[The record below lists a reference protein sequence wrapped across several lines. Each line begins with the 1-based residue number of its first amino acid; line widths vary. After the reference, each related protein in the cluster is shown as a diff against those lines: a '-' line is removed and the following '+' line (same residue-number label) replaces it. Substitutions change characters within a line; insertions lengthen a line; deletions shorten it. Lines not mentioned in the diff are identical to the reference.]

1 MAQEEVRTIIHI
13 TDENLQS
20 GFAQVPR
27 PVLKAKGLSVKA
39 KLVYSLLLD
48 YAWKDDHCFPGQDVL
63 AYDLDISTDS
73 VQRALQELREK
84 KLVDWKQQGLNKPNI
99 YYVLRLSDNP
109 HWAIDNP
116 GNRILRF
123 PETAKT
129 GYQETANSGSNN
141 TQGKYPKKNTLP
153 EIPEST
159 PSNDKNG
166 ENSVSQPIS
175 NDDFPLAGKGN
186 SANDQPQ
193 IAHINHQ
200 IPTTVRTADNARN
213 DGDRDG
219 KPVVRHGMEGLG
231 AVLSRLSKADTGV
244 AAIATQP
251 QRKRGRGRPRRPL
264 PEIPP
269 DQYEDLV
276 RLIRDF
282 SRDLGNFD
290 EAESNITQAVN
301 LMAAK
306 RIDFN
311 TFYMYAVEGKR
322 AILSRTKPIKKKMAW
337 WYTWMKNNIPEAR
350 DRQSSPS
357 LPN

>member
-153 EIPEST
+153 ESPEGT
-159 PSNDKNG
+159 TSNYKNG
-166 ENSVSQPIS
+166 DNSVSQPIS
-175 NDDFPLAGKGN
+175 TNDFSLAGKGN
-186 SANDQPQ
+186 IPLRRSQ
-193 IAHINHQ
+193 IPDANHQ
-200 IPTTVRTADNARN
+200 TPTTVRTADSGKN
-213 DGDRDG
+213 DSDRDG

-231 AVLSRLSKADTGV
+231 DVLSRLSQEEAGAV
-244 AAIATQP
+244 AIATQQP
-251 QRKRGRGRPRRPL
+251 PKRGRGRPRRPL

-282 SRDLGNFD
+282 SREFGNFD

-301 LMAAK
+301 LIVAK
-306 RIDFN
+306 RIDFT

-322 AILSRTKPIKKKMAW
+322 AILSRTKPIKNKMAW
-337 WYTWMKNNIPEAR
+337 WYTWMKNNVPEAK
-350 DRQSSPS
+350 DRQSSPT